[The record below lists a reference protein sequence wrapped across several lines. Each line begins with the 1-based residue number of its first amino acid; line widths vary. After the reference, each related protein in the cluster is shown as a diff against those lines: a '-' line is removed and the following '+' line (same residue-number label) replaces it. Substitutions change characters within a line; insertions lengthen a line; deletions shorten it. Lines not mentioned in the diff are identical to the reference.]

1 MAKLNIV
8 LVLILIASALS
19 IVTSQHKARS
29 LFVALENEQETAR
42 QLEVK
47 WGKLQ
52 LEQSTLAM
60 HGRIEQIARVKLN
73 MKVPTASRVQIVTL
87 NHPADG
93 IDSESVRK
101 P

>member
-8 LVLILIASALS
+8 LVLMLIASALS
-19 IVTSQHKARS
+19 VVTSQHKARS
-29 LFVALENEQETAR
+29 LFVALENEQEMAR

-47 WGKLQ
+47 WGQLQ

-60 HGRIEQIARVKLN
+60 HERVEQIAREKLN
-73 MKVPTASRVQIVTL
+73 MKVPTASRVQIVTSK
-87 NHPADG
+87 HFADG
-93 IDSESVRK
+93 IDSDSVHK